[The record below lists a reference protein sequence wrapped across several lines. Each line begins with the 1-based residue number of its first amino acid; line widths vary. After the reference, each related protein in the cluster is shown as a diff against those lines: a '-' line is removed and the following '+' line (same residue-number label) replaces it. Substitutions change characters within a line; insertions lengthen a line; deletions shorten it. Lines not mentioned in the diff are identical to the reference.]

1 MRVLVTGAGGMLGR
15 QLVDLLATLGFRVRA
30 HDRVAAGGVIAGD
43 VCDRDHV
50 RALLVGVD
58 AVVHAAAIPSPGR
71 EPDEELFVNNVQSA
85 YTVLAEAGRAGIR
98 RVVNI
103 SSVAANG
110 LAWSGRDRSP
120 VSAPVTEDHPYV
132 GDDVYG
138 LSKQLSEIV
147 ADTMG
152 RRFGGSVVSLRF
164 PFVGTGERLR
174 AHLAAIHRDPGV
186 DRGGLWA
193 WVDTR
198 DAARAAAVALT
209 VAPPGHHVVTVAAPD
224 TTARLPTRDLL
235 ARYHPGT
242 PITGELPGF
251 ASVYATD
258 RARDLLGFRT
268 EHGWR
273 ETGEVRPA
281 RPAGA

>member
-15 QLVDLLATLGFRVRA
+15 QLVELLAAQGFQVRA
-30 HDRVAAGGVIAGD
+30 HDRIAADGVIAGD
-43 VCDRDHV
+43 LCDRNHV

-58 AVVHAAAIPSPGR
+58 AVAHAAAIPSPGG
-71 EPDEELFVNNVQSA
+71 EPDAELFVNNVVSA
-85 YTVLAEAGRAGIR
+85 YTVLAEAGRAGISR
-98 RVVNI
+98 IVNI

-110 LAWSGRDRSP
+110 LAWSSRDVSP
-120 VSAPVTEDHPYV
+120 VRVPVTEDHPYV

-152 RRFGGSVVSLRF
+152 RRWGGSVVSLRF

-174 AHLAAIHRDPGV
+174 AHLATVHRDPGV
-186 DRGGLWA
+186 DRAGLWA
-193 WVDTR
+193 WIDTR
-198 DAARAAAVALT
+198 DAARAVLVALT
-209 VAPPGHHVVTVAAPD
+209 IAPPGHHIVTVAAPD
-224 TTARLPTRDLL
+224 TTANQPTRDLL

-242 PITGELPGF
+242 PITRELPGF

-258 RARDLLGFRT
+258 RAQNLLGFHT

-273 ETGEVRPA
+273 ETAHPPRK
-281 RPAGA
+281 